1 MVKGVNKCVIE
12 VADTQNLYFDRAI
25 LFVKPEYQQL
35 DFLQLHNQAKLYL
48 HTAQPQQAVRR
59 HAATRRRMLK
69 RGVKAAG
76 IAVLAIA
83 AAGLIL
89 FLLLH

>member
-12 VADTQNLYFDRAI
+12 VADTQNRYFDRAI

-35 DFLQLHNQAKLYL
+35 DFLTLHNQAKLYL
-48 HTAQPQQAVRR
+48 HTAMPQQAIRR
-59 HAATRRRMLK
+59 HAATRRRTLK